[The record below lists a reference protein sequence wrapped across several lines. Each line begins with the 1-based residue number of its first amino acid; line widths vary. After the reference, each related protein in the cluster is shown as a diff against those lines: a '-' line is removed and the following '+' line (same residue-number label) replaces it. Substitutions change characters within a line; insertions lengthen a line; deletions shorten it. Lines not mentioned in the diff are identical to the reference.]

1 MHDRP
6 REVQLS
12 PPDPRDA
19 EGETR
24 HSISKAR
31 ILLDEMSVYLRSGA
45 HVGSF
50 AAVEG
55 RVRLRLRGLSSIQ
68 AHSMEADMT
77 TLTLS
82 ADFGVVIPEGIRERL
97 HLAPGQ
103 KMQAIAYDD
112 RIELVPLRPLSE
124 LRGFLRGI
132 DTEVEREP
140 DRL

>member
-1 MHDRP
+1 
-6 REVQLS
+6 
-12 PPDPRDA
+12 
-19 EGETR
+19 
-24 HSISKAR
+24 
-31 ILLDEMSVYLRSGA
+31 
-45 HVGSF
+45 
-50 AAVEG
+50 
-55 RVRLRLRGLSSIQ
+55 
-68 AHSMEADMT
+68 MT

-82 ADFGVVIPEGIRERL
+82 ADFGVVIPEGMRDRL

-132 DTEVEREP
+132 DTEVKREP